1 MSRFSGN
8 AVKQG
13 STSAR
18 SSPFSAGSSLFSADL
33 LSDANVFVHML
44 IEVINGRK
52 LFWAARALVAI
63 LGWVS
68 YWNINIGPFHMFCL
82 YVTFHIRLIWCWICA
97 LWTLAMHLFKMTSNI
112 FLSLNSDSTVGTL
125 LRLFKSYHW
134 NQMVNFTLCQRLKFP
149 TVPVT

>member
-52 LFWAARALVAI
+52 LFWAARALVEFPIEISI
-63 LGWVS
+63 LAPLINLVVLLVCDVS
-68 YWNINIGPFHMFCL
+68 Y
-82 YVTFHIRLIWCWICA
+82 
-97 LWTLAMHLFKMTSNI
+97 
-112 FLSLNSDSTVGTL
+112 
-125 LRLFKSYHW
+125 
-134 NQMVNFTLCQRLKFP
+134 
-149 TVPVT
+149 